1 MTTDSRFRSRGD
13 IHQATVEAWV
23 IEAYAEIEARLER
36 AEPPQRPRPTVVLR
50 FGPLLRVLGAVNL
63 GLLVAALAVF
73 LDFLILNFIFH
84 MQP

>member
-1 MTTDSRFRSRGD
+1 MTADSRFRSRGD

-23 IEAYAEIEARLER
+23 IEAYAELEARLER
-36 AEPPQRPRPTVVLR
+36 AEPPQRPRRTVVQR
-50 FGPLLRVLGAVNL
+50 CGPLLRVLGAVNL
-63 GLLVAALAVF
+63 GLLVAALAIF